1 MDWSDSL
8 WFISIFYLSL
18 HEDII
23 IQRCM
28 AKIQRVTIPPKPPF
42 GLHISKLTVSF
53 SANESVHSLACS
65 ISKIFNIT
73 HTHTHTHI
81 HTVQLEKLC
90 SRDTMC
96 TLFLDNVTLKVTF
109 MFYLLHESIEVEPWI
124 EWESS
129 ERERE
134 RERERAR
141 LLGCSPPLLTPF
153 NTQHQL
159 TLAPLATETHTQT
172 HMHIAFYN
180 HTSNPYTY
188 NKNWI
193 NSSNPEAC
201 QYIKRPAA
209 CWTQFCT

>member
-73 HTHTHTHI
+73 HTHTHTHTHSSAGEALLQRYNVHFI
-81 HTVQLEKLC
+81 FRQCYIKSHIYV
-90 SRDTMC
+90 
-96 TLFLDNVTLKVTF
+96 LFT
-109 MFYLLHESIEVEPWI
+109 PWKHWGRALNRVRI
-124 EWESS
+124 FR

-209 CWTQFCT
+209 CWTHFCT